1 MIFAKNLLV
10 LQIHVKMV
18 ERVVLTDTIRPRIR
32 ITAHVLSV
40 SADRIAKAQNV
51 TKIHVYTGEKYNQKK
66 TVHVGDMVI
75 LVTSPIIQL

>member
-51 TKIHVYTGEKYNQKK
+51 TKIHVYT
-66 TVHVGDMVI
+66 
-75 LVTSPIIQL
+75 